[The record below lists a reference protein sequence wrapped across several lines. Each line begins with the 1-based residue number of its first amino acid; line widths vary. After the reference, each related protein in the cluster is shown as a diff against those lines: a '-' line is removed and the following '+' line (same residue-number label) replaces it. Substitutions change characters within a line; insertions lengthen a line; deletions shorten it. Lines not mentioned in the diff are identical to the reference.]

1 MLFASRASGLRID
14 IRDPLIRS
22 YADADD
28 KLQKETLR
36 PMLTADFHARSL
48 TETQRVIADRM
59 FRAINP
65 VNPYGS
71 PPYSVG
77 DAMGQEFSTEDV
89 VPGSRYVGYDPR
101 FNIGKFDTRTDIDYA
116 AQKCETD
123 EEKAALKKLVETRL
137 LEVAES
143 FKELVRLDESLPKP
157 WANYPSENGP
167 GVAQSIL
174 KTARDIGVPFLEV
187 IEYEKSQDEPKKGV
201 ISMLEAELAKEHENA
216 AEDAALGAV
225 IPG

>member
-22 YADADD
+22 YADSDD
-28 KLQKETLR
+28 KLQKETIR
-36 PMLTADFHARSL
+36 PMLVAEFHARAL
-48 TETQRVIADRM
+48 TETQRIIADRM

-65 VNPYGS
+65 QNPYGS
-71 PPYSVG
+71 VPYPVG

-101 FNIGKFDTRTDIDYA
+101 FNIGKYDTRVDIDYA
-116 AQKCETD
+116 AQGCETD

-137 LEVAES
+137 LKVAETYR
-143 FKELVRLDESLPKP
+143 ELVRLDEELPKP

-167 GVAQSIL
+167 GVAQQVI
-174 KTARDIGVPFLEV
+174 KTARDIGIPLEEIV
-187 IEYEKSQDEPKKGV
+187 EYEKTQDAPKAGV
-201 ISMLEAELAKEHENA
+201 ISMCEAELAKERENRV
-216 AEDAALGAV
+216 EDAALNAV